1 MVFCISH
8 LKSQISHF
16 SQKLDQKGFVANHDG
31 NITVKITGG
40 YLATPTS
47 MAKASITEDQILTL
61 DEAGKKIDGLGEPFS
76 EIKIHLAAYRT
87 RPDALAVVH
96 AHPPFATAAGLVGLE
111 LRPRLPEAIISIG
124 PIIPITPMTLP
135 GSSESESTVKQALG
149 IADVC
154 LIAGNGVLA
163 IGDNVEQ
170 AYLRLELVE
179 HLAKMDYYA
188 NHWGAPIELPT
199 ADVQK
204 LLEKRKA
211 AGLGPQAR
219 NIAQSTSTP
228 VVAQPNLQDDL
239 KKIIAEEVRK
249 ILKN

>member
-1 MVFCISH
+1 MYSIAH
-8 LKSQISHF
+8 LKSLIAHF
-16 SQKLDQKGFVANHDG
+16 SQRLDQKGFVANHDG
-31 NITVKITGG
+31 NITVKIAAGF
-40 YLATPTS
+40 LATPTS
-47 MAKASITEDQILTL
+47 MAKAAITEDQILTL

-76 EIKIHLAAYRT
+76 EIKIHLAAYRA

-111 LRPRLPEAIISIG
+111 IRPRLPEAVVSLG
-124 PIIPITPMTLP
+124 HRIPITPLTLP
-135 GSSESESTVKQALG
+135 GTKESESTVEQALT

-154 LIAGNGVLA
+154 MIPGNGVLA

-188 NHWGAPIELPT
+188 NHWGAPLELPAT
-199 ADVQK
+199 DVQK

-219 NIAQSTSTP
+219 NIAPPTTHNTTHSAKPKS
-228 VVAQPNLQDDL
+228 DL
-239 KKIIAEEVRK
+239 EKMIAEEIRK
-249 ILKN
+249 ALQG